1 MSTDTVTRVSL
12 QSSPDYLPRVRRIA
26 ACLAD
31 GVGMDRQEADD
42 TTLVLTEA
50 CVNAIRHGSPRG
62 VEDRVS
68 ITFVS
73 SKRAIVADVTDNGGR
88 TGLPRTSG
96 RKGGFGIRLM
106 SLLADSVEFI
116 KHATGLTVR
125 LTKRAGRSR
134 AAHRAADGK
143 CERGHRN

>member
-1 MSTDTVTRVSL
+1 MSTDTVIRVSI
-12 QSSPDYLPRVRRIA
+12 QSSPDYLPGVRRIA
-26 ACLAD
+26 SCLAD

-73 SKRAIVADVTDNGGR
+73 SERAIVADVTDSGGR
-88 TGLPRTSG
+88 TGLPRTAG
-96 RKGGFGIRLM
+96 QGGFGMRLM

-116 KHATGLTVR
+116 KHTKGLTVR
-125 LTKRAGRSR
+125 LTKRAGRSQ
-134 AAHRAADGK
+134 AARRVANG
-143 CERGHRN
+143 GYRN

>member
-1 MSTDTVTRVSL
+1 MSADTVTRVSI

-31 GVGMDRQEADD
+31 GVGMNRQETDD

-50 CVNAIRHGSPRG
+50 CVNAIRHGSPNG

-68 ITFVS
+68 ITFTS
-73 SKRAIVADVTDNGGR
+73 LERAIVADVTD
-88 TGLPRTSG
+88 SG
-96 RKGGFGIRLM
+96 RQTTLPEDFADGGGFGVRLM
-106 SLLADSVEFI
+106 RLLADSVEFI

-125 LTKRAGRSR
+125 LTKRAGSSQAVRRVANDKSGR
-134 AAHRAADGK
+134 V
-143 CERGHRN
+143 HRN